1 MKNDTTTTFLNFIL
15 AALVIFGVFITILNM
30 HDTHTLPIMNSKANF
45 IARVQ
50 ALAVDTANYNAQAKN
65 PDLARIL
72 QAVEA
77 KPAAH

>member
-15 AALVIFGVFITILNM
+15 AALVIFGVFMTILNM
-30 HDTHTLPIMNSKANF
+30 RDTRLLPIMNNKANF
-45 IARVQ
+45 VARIQ
-50 ALAVDTANYNAQAKN
+50 ALAVDTANYNAQFKSPELAK
-65 PDLARIL
+65 IL